1 MALPKINNVPKYDVV
16 IPSTKQAVRFR
27 PYLVKEEKVLMLA
40 MESHDQGQAMNAVV
54 DTIESCIQ
62 DTIDK
67 NKLTTLDVEYL
78 FTRIRAK
85 SVGET
90 TKVGL
95 KCSECETSNDAIIP
109 IEAIQIEVPEIESK
123 VAITDELTLSLRWP
137 RYNDLLDLGQFES
150 QTEMT
155 FKMVS
160 RCIEAVETP
169 QERIDFRDESE
180 EEIMEFIES
189 LSGDQFS
196 KIREFVEAMPTLK
209 HELNYKCKSCGHE
222 NHMTLQ
228 GMNDFL

>member
-1 MALPKINNVPKYDVV
+1 
-16 IPSTKQAVRFR
+16 
-27 PYLVKEEKVLMLA
+27 
-40 MESHDQGQAMNAVV
+40 
-54 DTIESCIQ
+54 
-62 DTIDK
+62 
-67 NKLTTLDVEYL
+67 
-78 FTRIRAK
+78 
-85 SVGET
+85 
-90 TKVGL
+90 
-95 KCSECETSNDAIIP
+95 
-109 IEAIQIEVPEIESK
+109 
-123 VAITDELTLSLRWP
+123 
-137 RYNDLLDLGQFES
+137 
-150 QTEMT
+150 
-155 FKMVS
+155 MVS